1 MRILNLFLI
10 LFFLVFF
17 TVMNSCG
24 DKVFELD
31 RTNYELDDLYTMIV
45 EPPNGSSGII
55 RHPSPKYV
63 SDTGYSYFY
72 ETEGKGVGLGKRFD
86 KDHEYRFDEG
96 LSGGRFFRDRCGVVK
111 IISGYSPISEDEPF
125 ELSGIFSEI
134 SGEVVV
140 DKLTKRDGYIVFLVK
155 ADYPKDLLEKTY
167 YLMVARNRG
176 MRFSAS
182 ISRSLFTKKELN
194 RMDMSI
200 RSGAEVWG
208 KYFSAE
214 PPGKYLPESG
224 SDQGVRPGSG
234 DVIAPYS
241 PNQGF
246 SE

>member
-125 ELSGIFSEI
+125 ELSGIF
-134 SGEVVV
+134 
-140 DKLTKRDGYIVFLVK
+140 LVK

-224 SDQGVRPGSG
+224 PDQGVRPGSG